1 MTFSLPEWM
10 NSEARRTVIFLVI
23 SGVALALSFFLPQG
37 LSPIDPAWI
46 SIILCGCPILKEA
59 AEGLFTRFDIRAD
72 VLVSLALI
80 ASVIIGETFAAGEI
94 AWIMTIGS
102 LLEELT
108 VEKAQAGIAELVKLS
123 PETARLLRDGKPEMI
138 AADDVSL
145 NDLIQVLPGEK
156 VPTDGVVIEGVTAI
170 DESVMTGESIPV
182 DKTVGDTVMSGTINR
197 FGVFVMRATKVGK
210 DSSVNRLIA
219 LVESADAGKT
229 KIVRLA
235 DRWATWIVVAALS
248 SAAVTWY
255 ITGEVVRAVTILVV
269 FCPCALV
276 LATPTA
282 VMAAIGNATRKGF
295 LVRVGDALERL
306 AQVNQTAF
314 DKTGTL
320 TEGRPVVVRVVTDGK
335 LTEEELFSYAASVE
349 QLSEHPLGKAITK
362 SFLARHKAA
371 ELMTPTGFTML
382 PGQGVRA
389 TLKGTVV
396 DIGSL
401 NFQKQE
407 SLFNDGQKRLIEL
420 ADAAAQEG
428 QSISFIFLDGVLSG
442 FLSLED
448 KIRPFAADV
457 VKKLLALRIEPILL
471 TGDRKSV
478 AEHVAAYVGIR
489 QVIAGCLPE
498 TKLSFIEKQSEKGQK
513 VLMVGDGI
521 NDAPALK
528 RAHVGLAMGGIGS
541 DIAVEAADI
550 VAVSD
555 RIEAIPFLIKLSRQM
570 MTVIKINLTIAMT
583 INFVAI
589 VLAMGGWM
597 GPVLGALVHNAG
609 SVLVILHSASLL
621 KKK

>member
-1 MTFSLPEWM
+1 MKRH
-10 NSEARRTVIFLVI
+10 RR
-23 SGVALALSFFLPQG
+23 
-37 LSPIDPAWI
+37 
-46 SIILCGCPILKEA
+46 
-59 AEGLFTRFDIRAD
+59 
-72 VLVSLALI
+72 
-80 ASVIIGETFAAGEI
+80 
-94 AWIMTIGS
+94 
-102 LLEELT
+102 
-108 VEKAQAGIAELVKLS
+108 GIAELVKLS
-123 PETARLLRDGKPEMI
+123 PETARVLRDGKPEMI

-156 VPTDGVVIEGVTAI
+156 EPTDGVVIEGVTAI

-335 LTEEELFSYAASVE
+335 LTEELFSYAASVE

-382 PGQGVRA
+382 PG
-389 TLKGTVV
+389 KG
-396 DIGSL
+396 
-401 NFQKQE
+401 
-407 SLFNDGQKRLIEL
+407 
-420 ADAAAQEG
+420 
-428 QSISFIFLDGVLSG
+428 
-442 FLSLED
+442 
-448 KIRPFAADV
+448 
-457 VKKLLALRIEPILL
+457 
-471 TGDRKSV
+471 
-478 AEHVAAYVGIR
+478 
-489 QVIAGCLPE
+489 
-498 TKLSFIEKQSEKGQK
+498 
-513 VLMVGDGI
+513 
-521 NDAPALK
+521 
-528 RAHVGLAMGGIGS
+528 
-541 DIAVEAADI
+541 
-550 VAVSD
+550 
-555 RIEAIPFLIKLSRQM
+555 
-570 MTVIKINLTIAMT
+570 
-583 INFVAI
+583 
-589 VLAMGGWM
+589 
-597 GPVLGALVHNAG
+597 
-609 SVLVILHSASLL
+609 
-621 KKK
+621 

>member
-37 LSPIDPAWI
+37 LCPIDPAWI

-123 PETARLLRDGKPEMI
+123 PETARVLRDGKPEMI

-235 DRWATWIVVAALS
+235 DRWAT
-248 SAAVTWY
+248 
-255 ITGEVVRAVTILVV
+255 
-269 FCPCALV
+269 
-276 LATPTA
+276 
-282 VMAAIGNATRKGF
+282 
-295 LVRVGDALERL
+295 
-306 AQVNQTAF
+306 
-314 DKTGTL
+314 
-320 TEGRPVVVRVVTDGK
+320 
-335 LTEEELFSYAASVE
+335 
-349 QLSEHPLGKAITK
+349 
-362 SFLARHKAA
+362 
-371 ELMTPTGFTML
+371 
-382 PGQGVRA
+382 
-389 TLKGTVV
+389 
-396 DIGSL
+396 
-401 NFQKQE
+401 
-407 SLFNDGQKRLIEL
+407 
-420 ADAAAQEG
+420 
-428 QSISFIFLDGVLSG
+428 
-442 FLSLED
+442 
-448 KIRPFAADV
+448 
-457 VKKLLALRIEPILL
+457 
-471 TGDRKSV
+471 
-478 AEHVAAYVGIR
+478 
-489 QVIAGCLPE
+489 
-498 TKLSFIEKQSEKGQK
+498 
-513 VLMVGDGI
+513 
-521 NDAPALK
+521 
-528 RAHVGLAMGGIGS
+528 
-541 DIAVEAADI
+541 
-550 VAVSD
+550 
-555 RIEAIPFLIKLSRQM
+555 
-570 MTVIKINLTIAMT
+570 
-583 INFVAI
+583 
-589 VLAMGGWM
+589 
-597 GPVLGALVHNAG
+597 
-609 SVLVILHSASLL
+609 
-621 KKK
+621 